1 MWVVKVDGNL
11 AHDQTLQQWITKL
24 GTLGGGRV
32 IIVPGRW
39 GGVEFIRD
47 MQRQWHFD
55 SLVAHNM
62 LVLARAQY
70 GLMLTALAPQLTP
83 AVNASAI
90 RDVLQRGGVA
100 VWMPLY
106 LMRDQA
112 DELTSV
118 YMSSDCIAAWLAN
131 HLKAERLVLIKTQP
145 FFPNA
150 DIGQHIRDGVLNA
163 HFERYARQI
172 ACPINM
178 LHKSQLQLFHEM
190 LLNGDT
196 GDLAAGSRG
205 NLVIA

>member
-1 MWVVKVDGNL
+1 MWVVKLDGNL

-70 GLMLTALAPQLTP
+70 GLMMTALAPQLTP

-145 FFPNA
+145 FFPNS

>member
-1 MWVVKVDGNL
+1 MWVVKLDGNL
-11 AHDQTLQQWITKL
+11 AHDKTLNLWLAQL
-24 GTLGGGRV
+24 GALGGGRV

-39 GGVEFIRD
+39 RGVDFIQD
-47 MQRQWHFD
+47 MQKEWGFD
-55 SLVAHNM
+55 SLVTHNM
-62 LVLARAQY
+62 LVMARAQY
-70 GLMLTALAPQLTP
+70 GLMLTALSSQLTP

-106 LMRDQA
+106 LMREQA
-112 DELTSV
+112 DDLTSV

-131 HLKAERLVLIKTQP
+131 HLKAERLVLIKTHP

-150 DIGQHIRDGVLNA
+150 GIAQHVRDGVLNA
-163 HFERYARQI
+163 HFERYARQM

-178 LHKSQLQLFHEM
+178 LHKSQLAQFHDM

-196 GDLAAGSRG
+196 ADITFSNTG
-205 NLVIA
+205 NLSVA

>member
-1 MWVVKVDGNL
+1 MWVVKLDGNL
-11 AHDQTLQQWITKL
+11 AHDNTLNLWLAQL
-24 GTLGGGRV
+24 GTLGAGRV

-39 GGVEFIRD
+39 RGVEFICNMKKRWD
-47 MQRQWHFD
+47 FD

-70 GLMLTALAPQLTP
+70 GLMLTGLSPHLTP

-90 RDVLQRGGVA
+90 RNVLQRGGVA

-106 LMRDQA
+106 LMREQA

-150 DIGQHIRDGVLNA
+150 GMSQHIRDGVLNPQ
-163 HFERYARQI
+163 FEQYARQI
-172 ACPINM
+172 ACPINI
-178 LHKSQLQLFHEM
+178 LHKSELARFHDM
-190 LLNGDT
+190 LINGDS
-196 GDLAAGSRG
+196 GGMCAGFPG
-205 NLVIA
+205 NLSLT